1 MSKTYDIQ
9 GFTICLDKVVLL
21 SSVFEAEKG
30 EGWQFNIRLV
40 GDVRL
45 QVKLP
50 GRAEATLERQMLVR
64 ALNGQ
69 PVTEASETQAR

>member
-21 SSVFEAEKG
+21 SSVFEAKKG